1 MTYQET
7 LDWMFSQ
14 LPMYQQKGASAYNG
28 KLDNIRCFSDHLDKP
43 ELKFKSIHVAG
54 TNGKGS
60 SSHLL
65 ASVLQEAGY
74 KVGLYTSPHLKD
86 FRERIRING
95 TMIAEERV
103 VDFIRKNKVF
113 LDEKKLSFFE
123 MTVGMAFNHFAREG
137 VDIAVIE
144 VGLGGRLDSTNIITP
159 EVSLITNIG
168 LDHTEMLGDSISK
181 ITREKAG
188 IIKPGIP
195 VVVSEWQEEAAPVY
209 QAIAKELGS
218 KLVYADKEVTN
229 PYKTAL
235 LGAYQEK
242 NMKGVIKTLRQLENF
257 TVSPKHIAEGFLKVI
272 ENTGLKGRWQIVQQ
286 SPKLIYDTAHNKE
299 GLALTMQQLLTEEY
313 DVLHLVLGFVKEKN
327 LDLILPLFPKNAKFY
342 FSRPDIP
349 RGLDSEL
356 LREKAAHYGLRGDIY
371 TSVPEALE
379 YALSKAAAKDLIYVG
394 GSTFTVA
401 DVL

>member
-1 MTYQET
+1 
-7 LDWMFSQ
+7 
-14 LPMYQQKGASAYNG
+14 
-28 KLDNIRCFSDHLDKP
+28 
-43 ELKFKSIHVAG
+43 
-54 TNGKGS
+54 
-60 SSHLL
+60 
-65 ASVLQEAGY
+65 
-74 KVGLYTSPHLKD
+74 
-86 FRERIRING
+86 
-95 TMIAEERV
+95 
-103 VDFIRKNKVF
+103 
-113 LDEKKLSFFE
+113 
-123 MTVGMAFNHFAREG
+123 
-137 VDIAVIE
+137 
-144 VGLGGRLDSTNIITP
+144 
-159 EVSLITNIG
+159 VSLITNIG

-209 QAIAKELGS
+209 KAVAKEMGS

-235 LGAYQEK
+235 LGSYQDK
-242 NMKGVIKTLRQLENF
+242 NMKGVIKTLQQLQRF
-257 TVSPKHIAEGFLKVI
+257 SVSPKHITEGFLKVI
-272 ENTGLKGRWQIVQQ
+272 ENTGLMGRWQVVQQ

-299 GLALTMQQLLTEEY
+299 GLALTMQQLQTEEY

-349 RGLDSEL
+349 RGLDGEL
-356 LREKAAHYGLRGDIY
+356 LREKAAHYGLLGNVY
-371 TSVPEALE
+371 ASVPKALE
-379 YALSKAAAKDLIYVG
+379 RALSKAAANDLIYVG